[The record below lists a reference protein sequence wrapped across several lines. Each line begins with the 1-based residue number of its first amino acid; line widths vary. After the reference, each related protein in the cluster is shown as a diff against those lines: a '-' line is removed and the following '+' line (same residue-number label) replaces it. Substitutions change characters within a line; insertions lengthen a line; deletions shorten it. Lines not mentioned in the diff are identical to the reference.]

1 MWDSGILFW
10 DFERILNEFWDF
22 DGILVEFRD
31 YNQILVEF
39 WDSYEIVGGFLWD
52 SEIFFWDSLEG
63 FFKFHLT
70 CRSISTKNNSQTK
83 NLNYEFSHLTVE
95 IHRPVDDRL
104 AAKISER

>member
-1 MWDSGILFW
+1 MNSGIFMGFLLN
-10 DFERILNEFWDF
+10 FEIIIRFLLNF
-22 DGILVEFRD
+22 GILMKLWED
-31 YNQILVEF
+31 SCGILG
-39 WDSYEIVGGFLWD
+39 I
-52 SEIFFWDSLEG
+52 FWDSLEG